1 MRIFKHINLSNRNA
15 AALLACMLTF
25 ASGANATTLSDI
37 PVGSASNVP
46 ANLMLALSV
55 EFPTG
60 TVAAYKG
67 SNDYSTSTAYLGY
80 FDNLKC
86 YDYDSTNSY
95 FTPVAAPGS
104 SIPDCT
110 GHWSGNM
117 LNWATMTALDEF
129 RQSLTGGNRSIDVD
143 SATGNTV
150 LLRSYLNT
158 QSTAGNFPDKSL
170 TKALAKSAVGDSNFN
185 NITTTYI
192 RNYQQSSSFQI
203 SNNSSFG
210 SGSYTD
216 SSGRKQT
223 GGVTTTY
230 VAAVQVCVA
239 SKLESNCNAN
249 TKNSY
254 PGSGKYNKP
263 EGLIQ
268 QNYQRIRVGAA
279 GYVFQSGAGPANGA
293 VRALIEDN
301 GPDVY
306 NGNGARTACSNS
318 KTQWSCTTGAFIAN
332 PDTPGT
338 ITPGGSTGSAA
349 SLSGAINYLN
359 KFGYDNGYETYD
371 TLADLYWASL
381 AYLMNVPLDS
391 SYTSGMTATNS
402 MDTKFAVY
410 TGTNLND
417 PLQYQCQA
425 NSIVTIGDSH
435 TWYDTRVPSTS
446 SPPAGSNQGA
456 LSPVNGADAGLYATM
471 LGNLPLIEGAATLK
485 TMASFWGSG
494 TSLGSKSEPNG
505 TTNPTYNM
513 AGLAYFAHTQDIRP
527 APADGSTD
535 KLPGK
540 QTVDTYTVDVLEPGA
555 YDGTSGKEIYNPS
568 KFSTGG
574 GAAGPNMYWLAAK
587 YGGFNDINGD
597 GKPAN
602 FLTWH
607 TNSSTEAALNLRPDN
622 YFPGNRPDLIQQGLA
637 QIFNKVST
645 SPQSAAG
652 PAVTVSRILT
662 NIAVNAAPYYS
673 PVSGFP
679 IYSVS
684 YTPSVWTGDMTGYVA
699 SAAVPGSVSPVTG
712 SATWSAQGK
721 LDALAKATGTT
732 GTFGWDSGR
741 RIITYSGT
749 AGIPFR
755 YASLATGQ
763 QTAVKSAGLVNYLR
777 GDSSAEGT
785 TYKVRTHILGDIV
798 HSEAVLVQGAQSPKY
813 SEAFNPGYTAFG
825 TSVNNRAPVVYVGG
839 NDGMVHAFEADFT
852 VPAASAA
859 NQVTGGGSELFAY
872 VPSFTFNGPTAPMT
886 DGLAALSILN
896 GVTTDSSSNYLSY
909 AHHFYVDA
917 TPAVADVD
925 FNYVAAATYVAPPSK
940 STAATA
946 KWHTILVG
954 GMGKGGKGY
963 YALDV
968 TQVPSAIDATSS
980 TTAVEQALATQ
991 KVLWEF
997 TDTDMGYSYGDPQ
1010 IVKTRKYGWVV
1021 LLTSGYNNPSGKGH
1035 LYIVNP
1041 ATGKLL
1047 EKLDTTAGSAS
1058 NPSGLA
1064 QATGYTQD
1072 VTDNTVEQVYA
1083 GDLLGNVWRFDLSS
1097 SGTAAFPAPTLIA
1110 TLTDPSSNPQPVTTS
1125 PRIELDPTADDL
1137 NTRRWVFVGT
1147 GQALDASDLTS
1158 TQQETMYAIRDG
1170 SGSTPWTTGWP
1181 VSRNTSTMH
1190 KDTNLTVGVT
1200 LLDTD
1205 AGWYYDLTGSAGT
1218 NGGTERIVV
1227 DPDAA
1232 AGVYTLTW
1240 ATMTPTSDPC
1250 TLAGNI
1256 YAVSFGNGSS
1266 VLVDSAGNSMGY
1278 LQVQSAP
1285 TKIEQ
1290 VQLPGS
1296 STLAILYGQA
1306 SGQPQVAQMRGGQN
1320 PNTPQRV
1327 NWREIL
1333 NN

>member
-1 MRIFKHINLSNRNA
+1 MRIFQRINLSSRNA
-15 AALLACMLTF
+15 AALLACMLTY
-25 ASGANATTLSDI
+25 ASGASATTLSDI

-67 SNDYSTSTAYLGY
+67 KSDFSTTTAYLGY

-86 YDYDSTNSY
+86 YDYDSTNQY
-95 FTPVAAPGS
+95 FTPVAAAGT
-104 SIPDCT
+104 SIPTCT

-129 RQSLTGGNRSIDVD
+129 RQSLTGGNRSIDED
-143 SATGNTV
+143 NATGNTV
-150 LLRSYLNT
+150 LLRSNLNP
-158 QSTAGNFPDKSL
+158 QSTAGNFPDKTL
-170 TKALAKSAVGDSNFN
+170 TKALAASTVGDASYN

-192 RNYQQSSSFQI
+192 RNYAQSSSFQI
-203 SNNSSFG
+203 SSSSSFG
-210 SGSYTD
+210 SSN
-216 SSGRKQT
+216 
-223 GGVTTTY
+223 TTTY
-230 VAAVQVCVA
+230 QVAIQVCV
-239 SKLESNCNAN
+239 SGKLEGNCNSN

-254 PGSGKYNKP
+254 VGSGKYNKP

-279 GYVFQSGAGPANGA
+279 GYVFQIGSGPANGA

-301 GPDVY
+301 GPDTY
-306 NGNGARTACSNS
+306 NGNGARTACSNT

-332 PDTPGT
+332 PDAPGP
-338 ITPGGSTGSAA
+338 ITPDGTTAA

-359 KFGYDNGYETYD
+359 KFGYDNGYETDD

-381 AYLMNVPLDS
+381 AYMMNVSLDS
-391 SYTSGMTATNS
+391 SYFTGMTGSNS

-410 TGTNLND
+410 QSANLND
-417 PLQYQCQA
+417 PVQYQCQA

-446 SPPAGSNQGA
+446 SPPAGTNQGA
-456 LSPVNGADAGLYATM
+456 LTPVNGADAGLYATK
-471 LGNLPLIEGAATLK
+471 LGNLPLIEGKSSSTTI
-485 TMASFWGSG
+485 TMASLFGSG
-494 TSLGSKSEPNG
+494 VSLGSKSEPNG

-527 APADGSTD
+527 APTNGSTD

-555 YDGTSGKEIYNPS
+555 YDGTSGKEIYNPTS
-568 KFSTGG
+568 FNKTS

-622 YFPGNRPDLIQQGLA
+622 YFPGNRPDLIQQGLT

-662 NIAVNAAPYYS
+662 NIPVNTAPYYS

-699 SAAVPGSVSPVTG
+699 SATVPGSVTPVSG
-712 SATWSAQGK
+712 GQTWSAQGK
-721 LDALAKATGTT
+721 LDGLAKATGTT
-732 GTFGWDSGR
+732 GTFGWNSGR
-741 RIITYSGT
+741 RIITYSGS

-755 YASLATGQ
+755 FASLAASQ
-763 QTAVKSAGLVNYLR
+763 QTAVQSAGLLNYLR
-777 GDSSAEGT
+777 GDSSAEGV
-785 TYKVRTHILGDIV
+785 TYRTRTHVLGDIV

-813 SEAFNPGYTAFG
+813 SESFNPGYTAFS
-825 TSVNNRAPVVYVGG
+825 TSVSGRAPVVYAGA
-839 NDGMVHAFEADFT
+839 NDGMMHAFEADFII
-852 VPAASAA
+852 PATGAT

-872 VPSFTFNGPTAPMT
+872 VPSFTFNGPTAAMT

-896 GVTTDSSSNYLSY
+896 GVTVDSSSNYLSY
-909 AHHFYVDA
+909 THHFYVDA
-917 TPAVADVD
+917 TPTVADID
-925 FNYVAAATYVAPPSK
+925 FNYVAVTPFVAPPTK
-940 STAATA
+940 STAANA
-946 KWHTILVG
+946 NWHTILVG

-968 TQVPSAIDATSS
+968 TTVPSAIDATSS
-980 TTAVEQALATQ
+980 TATVEQALASQ

-997 TDTDMGYSYGDPQ
+997 TDTDMGFSYGDPL

-1021 LLTSGYNNPSGKGH
+1021 LLTSGYNNSTGKGH
-1035 LYIVNP
+1035 LYVVNP
-1041 ATGKLL
+1041 VNGTLL
-1047 EKLDTTAGSAS
+1047 EKFDTTAGSPTS
-1058 NPSGLA
+1058 PSGLA
-1064 QATGYTQD
+1064 HATGYTQD

-1083 GDLLGNVWRFDLSS
+1083 GDLLGNVWRFDLS
-1097 SGTAAFPAPTLIA
+1097 GTAAYPAPTQIA
-1110 TLTDPSSNPQPVTTS
+1110 TLVDASSNPQPVTTT

-1137 NTRRWVFVGT
+1137 NTRRWVFIGT

-1158 TQQETMYAIRDG
+1158 TQKQTMYAIRDG

-1190 KDTNLTVGVT
+1190 QVTDLTKGVT
-1200 LLDTD
+1200 VLDTD
-1205 AGWYYDLTGSAGT
+1205 AGWFYDLTGSAGA

-1232 AGVYTLTW
+1232 AGIYTLTW
-1240 ATMTPTSDPC
+1240 ATMTPTSNPC

-1256 YAVSFGNGSS
+1256 YAVSFGTGAS
-1266 VLVDSAGNSMGY
+1266 VLVDSAGNSMAY

-1296 STLAILYGQA
+1296 STLALLYGQS
-1306 SGQPQVAQMRGGQN
+1306 SGQPQIAQMRGGQN

-1333 NN
+1333 SN